1 MNRTIKK
8 TLYLLSFIEGGA
20 VMATE
25 LLGVKMLAP
34 YFGSSLYV
42 WASVLAVTLGG
53 LTIGYFWGG
62 LLSEKENAKS
72 LLFKITLAAAILLAF
87 MPLTANFILGIIG
100 GFDLVPAILFSSI
113 LILAPPLIC
122 MGMVSPILIR
132 LLSEKVEKSGKMAG
146 RIYAISTVGGI
157 VSTLLLGFYLIPTFG
172 LIRLALAFGFILGII
187 PVIMLYKQKK
197 ALAFLSIILFLIP
210 LLLSFRPSN
219 ESTIEILYKS
229 EGLLGQLMVSDY
241 PLTEE
246 SGEVNKV
253 RFLLNNRVVQCAY
266 NPAATGNKYLAYILG
281 VTNAASIYPKGSKA
295 LILGIGGG
303 GIANEFSRLGFSI
316 DAVDLDKRVGYVA
329 RTYFDMDEKVNVIID
344 DARHYIR
351 NCKKK
356 YDLLAIDIFQAE
368 TNPSHILTKE
378 NLDEIEK
385 IMEPDGLVIIISP
398 GFITGKIG
406 KGVRSVYKTLV
417 NKGLKVK
424 VLPTPGPEGD
434 RNILFLASFNE
445 KDFSKNRLDDLD
457 IINLNI
463 EKRFLN
469 PEQINTKDAIV
480 LTDDLPVLNVL
491 NGNANRAWRKGI
503 IESNIRDYSR
513 KGIPL
518 FY

>member
-1 MNRTIKK
+1 MNSNIKK

-25 LLGVKMLAP
+25 LLGVKMMAP

-62 LLSEKENAKS
+62 LLSEKENAKI
-72 LLFKITLAAAILLAF
+72 LLFKLTLAAAILLAF

-100 GFDLVPAILFSSI
+100 GFELVPAILFSSV

-132 LLSEKVEKSGKMAG
+132 LLAEVVEKSGKMAG
-146 RIYAISTVGGI
+146 RIYAISTIGGI
-157 VSTLLLGFYLIPTFG
+157 ISTLLLGFYLIPTFG
-172 LIRLALAFGFILGII
+172 LIRLALAFGLI
-187 PVIMLYKQKK
+187 
-197 ALAFLSIILFLIP
+197 LSIIPIIMLFKQSKALSFAFII
-210 LLLSFRPSN
+210 LFSISLFASFRPPKKSN
-219 ESTIEILYKS
+219 INILYKS
-229 EGLLGQLMVSDY
+229 EGLLGQLIVSDY
-241 PLTEE
+241 PVYDND
-246 SGEVNKV
+246 GKVNLV
-253 RFLLNNRVVQCAY
+253 RFLFNNRSIQSLY

-281 VTNAASIYPKGSKA
+281 VTNAVSIYPKGSKA
-295 LILGIGGG
+295 LILGIGAG
-303 GIANEFSRLGFSI
+303 GIANEFNSLGFSI

-344 DARHYIR
+344 DGRHYIR

-356 YDLLAIDIFQAE
+356 YNILAIDIFLAE

-378 NLDEIEK
+378 NIDEIK
-385 IMEPDGLVIIISP
+385 NIMEPDGLIIINGP
-398 GFITGKIG
+398 GFISGKIG

-417 NKGLKVK
+417 NSGLKVK
-424 VLPTPGPEGD
+424 VLPTPGPEEN
-434 RNILFLASFNE
+434 RNILFLASFEDKN
-445 KDFSKNRLDDLD
+445 FSKNRLAAMAIND
-457 IINLNI
+457 IEIG
-463 EKRFLN
+463 KRFLSAN
-469 PEQINTKDAIV
+469 QIDIDDAIIF
-480 LTDDLPVLNVL
+480 TDDIPALNIL
-491 NGNANRAWRKGI
+491 NRDANKSWRKGF
-503 IESNIRDYSR
+503 IESYILEYTR